1 MIRDALR
8 YLLTVNMVSIGV
20 LHFTSA
26 PAFVSI
32 MPPYLPWHL
41 ELVYLSGLIEIGL
54 GLLLLPRA
62 TRSFAAWSLIA
73 LYVAVYPA
81 NIHMA
86 LHDVPVAGLPEGVE
100 QPSRLMAWLRLP
112 FQFVFMYWAYQYTGR
127 AEAARAAR
135 SSQAREGV
143 PSPSTGS

>member
-1 MIRDALR
+1 MNREALR
-8 YLLTVNMVSIGV
+8 YVLAVGMVGIGI
-20 LHFTSA
+20 LHFTNA

-41 ELVYLSGLIEIGL
+41 ELVYLSGAIEIGL

-62 TRSFAAWSLIA
+62 TRNFAAWSLIA
-73 LYVAVYPA
+73 LYLAVYPA

-86 LHDVPVAGLPEGVE
+86 LHEVTVQGLPPGVE

-112 FQFVFMYWAYQYTGR
+112 FQLVFIYWAYQYTDR
-127 AEAARAAR
+127 AEATRGARRAG
-135 SSQAREGV
+135 SV
-143 PSPSTGS
+143 DSPAS